1 MAEMTAE
8 IAVLKRQQDAKCEA
22 DKVEM
27 DTEMAMLTQN
37 SKVICPRAITQ
48 ISMRPTVLHAVVTY
62 TSQTKKVHR
71 LGGF

>member
-1 MAEMTAE
+1 MVAQLAEMTAE
-8 IAVLKRQQDAKCEA
+8 IAVLKRQRDAKCEA

-48 ISMRPTVLHAVVTY
+48 ISMRPTVLHTQSRHIQVRQK
-62 TSQTKKVHR
+62 SS
-71 LGGF
+71 